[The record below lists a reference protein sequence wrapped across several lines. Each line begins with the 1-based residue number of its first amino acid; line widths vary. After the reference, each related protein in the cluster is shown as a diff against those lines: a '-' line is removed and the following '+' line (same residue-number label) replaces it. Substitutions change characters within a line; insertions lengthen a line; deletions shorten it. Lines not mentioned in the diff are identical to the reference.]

1 MAEWLR
7 QPGFVGTHATLGA
20 DISQTMAT
28 LFTVLFIVGW
38 VQARRGRADGHHWLM
53 LGGMVAM
60 LSFFVS
66 YYLFRQLGVLAF
78 EGKEGFGGPQ
88 ELYDNVFVPLLTM
101 HILLVVIGLV
111 MAIYMIILGF
121 RAQTFVRGQ
130 RILQEITL
138 QTPWKKM
145 LAILGVLAGLIAIYL
160 GVLWINDRF
169 GMGKVAVWTGLW
181 ILVAVVMMIEMAIQR
196 IWPNGAQRHRVLG
209 RFTMVVYCILFVTGS
224 VTYVMLYILY
234 PGKIG

>member
-20 DISQTMAT
+20 DLSQTMAT
-28 LFTVLFIVGW
+28 LFTVLFVVGW
-38 VQARRGRADGHHWLM
+38 VQARRGKADGHHWLM

-88 ELYDNVFVPLLTM
+88 ALYDNVFVPLLTL

-121 RAQTFVRGQ
+121 RAQAFVRGR

-145 LAILGVLAGLIAIYL
+145 LTILGVLAGLIAIYL
-160 GVLWINDRF
+160 GVLWVNDRF
-169 GMGKVAVWTGLW
+169 GMGKAAVWTGLW
-181 ILVAVVMMIEMAIQR
+181 ILVAVVMMIEMVIQR

-209 RFTMVVYCILFVTGS
+209 RFTMAVYCILFVTGS
-224 VTYVMLYILY
+224 VTYIMLYILY